1 MPTVSRFVLACAAG
15 LILSASGCART
26 CHDGQNYCVDCRY
39 CPPPPLP
46 YTYYNEC
53 ACHSCAAS
61 KHLTNYSLDEHTGI
75 ESDYALQEE

>member
-15 LILSASGCART
+15 LLLSASGCARA
-26 CHDGQNYCVDCRY
+26 CHDSQHYCVDCRY

-61 KHLTNYSLDEHTGI
+61 KHLTIQPSPKDDERGLNASETV
-75 ESDYALQEE
+75 E